1 MDEQRILLVSHGQF
15 GNEFLEEITR
25 DVQIFFDLPV
35 RYVIDRTDLVP
46 FFDAS
51 RRQYD
56 ANKILKHLDAA
67 SPSEN
72 VKILG
77 LYKVDLFIPIL
88 TYIFGQAVFR
98 GKTGAVSIYRLRNEQ
113 YGMPR
118 DEKLLYERFR
128 KVVFHELGHAF
139 GLIHCHVPSCI
150 MRSSTYVE
158 DIDQKKHLFCPKCRE
173 ELDIFIGRRARLRNG
188 QDF

>member
-1 MDEQRILLVSHGQF
+1 METLNEQRILLVSQGQF
-15 GNEFLEEITR
+15 GKQFLENITR
-25 DVQIFFDLPV
+25 DVQNYFGLPAK
-35 RYVIDRTDLVP
+35 YIIDRTDLVP

-56 ANKILKHLDAA
+56 ANKLLKHLDDTT
-67 SPSEN
+67 SSGGL
-72 VKILG
+72 KTLG

-88 TYIFGQAVFR
+88 TFIFGQAIFK
-98 GKTGAVSIYRLRNEQ
+98 GKTGVVSTYRLRNEQ
-113 YGMPR
+113 YGMPG
-118 DEKLLYERFR
+118 DEQLLYERFR

-139 GLIHCHVPSCI
+139 GLIHCHVPSCV

-173 ELDIFIGRRARLRNG
+173 ELESLILK
-188 QDF
+188 